1 MQTSFELFPLPLETT
16 IDGQRRSCLIKE
28 IKANKEVDEKELWFI
43 YPTDLPM
50 PENSDCDSYLLA
62 TLLPAMQMKAGIIVH
77 GSVSQE
83 LLSNLTELQYV
94 WHKWCPEEFFLVDIK
109 VDSIRDSE
117 ERQKGAIV
125 AFSGGADAQFAAY
138 RHTKGI
144 AGYSTQDIRAGVFVH
159 GFDIPLADTQGFL
172 GAAKMAAEV
181 LESIDLT
188 LFTVKTN
195 IREVWNVNWEL
206 YCGTALASTLCG
218 FNKYVGVGLLGSGE
232 SYDELVTPWGSHPI
246 TDPLLSSSTFKVI
259 HDGAGFNRSEKIKAI
274 SEWPLGIKNLR
285 VCWAGGNHERNCGY
299 CEKCVRTRL
308 NFLISGVTDP
318 ACFTSSLKP
327 SDFNSVVLRSEAA
340 RSEWK
345 LIRSEMIETGQGVE
359 WLPEVEKVL
368 KRKSSP
374 KFSTILPL
382 GSKRRMLVKKILA
395 KNS

>member
-28 IKANKEVDEKELWFI
+28 IAANGEIKEKELWFI

-62 TLLPAMQMKAGIIVH
+62 TLLPAMQMKADIIVH
-77 GSVSQE
+77 GSVSKG

-94 WHKWCPEEFFLVDIK
+94 WHKWCPKEFFLIDIK

-125 AFSGGADAQFAAY
+125 AFSGGADAQFSAY
-138 RHTKGI
+138 RHTKGD
-144 AGYSTQDIRAGVFVH
+144 AGYNAQILKAGVFVH
-159 GFDIPLADTQGFL
+159 GLDIPLVDVQGFS
-172 GAAKMAAEV
+172 GAAKMAAEALDDLS
-181 LESIDLT
+181 LE
-188 LFTVKTN
+188 LFIVKTN
-195 IREVWNVNWEL
+195 IRELWSLNWEL
-206 YCGTALASTLCG
+206 YCGAALASTLCG
-218 FNKYVGVGLLGSGE
+218 FKKYVGVGLLGSGE

-246 TDPLLSSSTFKVI
+246 TDPLLSSGTFKVI

-285 VCWAGGNHERNCGY
+285 VCWAGGSHDRNCGY

-308 NFLISGVTDP
+308 NFLLSGVTDP
-318 ACFTSSLKP
+318 ACFATPFQLSSF
-327 SDFNSVVLRSEAA
+327 DSVVLRSEAA

-359 WLPEVEKVL
+359 WLPKVEQVL

>member
-1 MQTSFELFPLPLETT
+1 MRIIELLPLALETNVV
-16 IDGQRRSCLIKE
+16 GQRRSCIIKE
-28 IKANKEVDEKELWFI
+28 VMNSRKNTNKKLWFL
-43 YPTDLPM
+43 YPNELPM
-50 PENSDCDSYLLA
+50 PADSDCDSYLLA
-62 TLLPAMQMKAGIIVH
+62 TLLPAMQMKADIIVH

-83 LLSNLTELQYV
+83 LLANLTELQYV
-94 WHKWCPEEFFLVDIK
+94 WHKWLPEEFFLVDIK
-109 VDSIRDSE
+109 VDSVRENETRAEGTI
-117 ERQKGAIV
+117 A
-125 AFSGGADAQFAAY
+125 AFSGGADAQFTAY
-138 RHTKGI
+138 RHAKGI

-308 NFLISGVTDP
+308 NFLLSGVTDP

-327 SDFNSVVLRSEAA
+327 SIFDSVVLRSEAA

-345 LIRSEMIETGQGVE
+345 LIRSEMIETGRGLE
-359 WLPEVEKVL
+359 WLPQVDQVL

-374 KFSTILPL
+374 RFGRLLPPS
-382 GSKRRMLVKKILA
+382 SKRRELVKKILA
-395 KNS
+395 KK